1 MEITGFV
8 MQLYDAVSLPAP
20 HYCKVVPNIQG
31 YQLVNQ
37 TIDTVA
43 FQTLKEFNARAH
55 ISNKC
60 LVPLCLKVSFFS
72 HFTNMFDP
80 KVSQSCQCE

>member
-37 TIDTVA
+37 TTDTVA

-80 KVSQSCQCE
+80 NV